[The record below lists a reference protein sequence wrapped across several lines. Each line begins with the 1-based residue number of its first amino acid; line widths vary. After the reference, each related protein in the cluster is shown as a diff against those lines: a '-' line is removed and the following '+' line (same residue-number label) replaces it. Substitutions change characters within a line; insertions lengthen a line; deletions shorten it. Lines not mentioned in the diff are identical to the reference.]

1 MKHLSRIFP
10 LLLLAVFMLSSCGP
24 KYSYHSVEGDPINAR
39 IYTLNNGLTVYMAP
53 NSETPRIQTFIA
65 VRVGGKND
73 PSETTGL
80 AHYLEHL
87 MFKGTQQFGTQN
99 YDQEKP
105 LLDAIEAQFEIYR
118 NTTDEQQRAAIYKV
132 IDSLSYEASK
142 IAIPN
147 EYDKLMSAIG
157 ASGTNAYTS
166 EDQTVYIEDIP
177 SNQIEN
183 WAKIQADRF
192 KNMVIRGFHTEL
204 ETVYEEKN
212 MYLAYDSEKVYE
224 SILSSLF
231 TNHPYGKQTVLGTQE
246 HLKNPSIINIKNY
259 FATYYVPN
267 NMAICLS
274 GDFDPDTMIAVIDK
288 YFGDMV
294 PNENLPKL
302 KTQPEPPITAPI
314 VKEVWGVEAENVM
327 VAWRTGGAASKEADV
342 LELMS
347 SILNN
352 GKAGLFDL
360 NLIQK
365 QQILSGNAGVNLM
378 IDHGALMMSGRPKA
392 GQTLDQVKDLM
403 MGEIVKLKAGDFDD
417 ALIEATVNN
426 YKLSYMNYLDN
437 NSGRADMFVSSFITG
452 SSWEETITQLDR
464 MSKITKEQIVELANK
479 LFGDNNYAVVYKRQG
494 KDPNILTIAKPQI
507 TAIETNRDASSQFLR
522 DIQAVQVS
530 PIEPIYVDY
539 NTALSKLTAK
549 SNIPVL
555 YVKNPTTQLFQ
566 LQYVFEMGSN
576 NDPSAS
582 TAFQYLNFLGTSSMS
597 PEQIKSEFYK
607 IACSYSVS
615 SSTTRSYIT
624 LSGLSENMGKAMQ
637 LLEEIIA
644 DAQPNPEA
652 LNNMKADILKR
663 RVDAKAN
670 QSSNFSMLQNYAI
683 YGAKSP
689 ATNILSAQQIS
700 ALKAEGLIGK
710 IKNLVNIEH
719 RILYYG
725 PLGESEAVAAINQY
739 HNVPAQLV
747 PAPAPILF
755 PYQETPQN
763 KVYLAEYDANQI
775 YFIQYSNR
783 GEKYDSVNDPD
794 VSMYNNYFG
803 GGMNGIVFQE
813 MREARGL
820 AYSASASLGQP
831 SQLYD
836 PYYFIA
842 FIATQNDKM
851 GTAMDAFEDIIN
863 NMPESEN
870 AFDLAKESIITRI
883 RTQRI
888 IKSAI
893 ISSYLAAQDL
903 GIDYDRRK
911 NTFEKVQSMTLAD
924 VRGTQEKWVKDRTYI
939 YCVLGDS
946 KNLDLQ
952 KLATFGPITKLTKEQ
967 IFGY

>member
-1 MKHLSRIFP
+1 MKHLAKIFP
-10 LLLLAVFMLSSCGP
+10 LLLLAVFALSSCGS
-24 KYSYHSVEGDPINAR
+24 KYSYQSVEDDPINAR

-53 NSETPRIQTFIA
+53 NNETPRIQTFIA

-99 YDQEKP
+99 YEQEKP
-105 LLDAIEAQFEIYR
+105 LLDAIEAQFETYR
-118 NTTDEQQRAAIYKV
+118 NTTDDLQRTAIYKV

-157 ASGTNAYTS
+157 ANGTNAYTS

-183 WAKIQADRF
+183 WAKIQSDRF

-212 MYLAYDSEKVYE
+212 MYLAYDDEKVYE
-224 SILSSLF
+224 SVLSSLF

-259 FATYYVPN
+259 FSTYYVPN

-274 GDFDPDTMIAVIDK
+274 GDFDPNTMIAVIDK

-302 KTQPEPPITAPI
+302 QPQPEPPITTPI
-314 VKEVWGVEAENVM
+314 VNDVLGVEAENVT
-327 VAWRTGGAASKEADV
+327 VAWRTGGSASKEVDI
-342 LELMS
+342 LRLMRS
-347 SILNN
+347 VLNN

-365 QQILSGNAGVNLM
+365 QQILSCYAGMNLM
-378 IDHGALMMSGRPKA
+378 VDHGVLMLEGSPKA

-403 MGEIVKLKAGDFDD
+403 MAEISKLKAGDFDK
-417 ALIEATVNN
+417 ALLESIINN
-426 YKLSYMNYLDN
+426 AKLSYMNSLDS
-437 NSGRADMFVSSFITG
+437 NSGRANMFVSSFISG
-452 SSWEETITQLDR
+452 SSWEETIKQLDR

-479 LFGDNNYAVVYKRQG
+479 LFRDDNYAVVYKRQG

-522 DIQAVQVS
+522 DIQTSQVP
-530 PIEPIYVDY
+530 PIEPVYVDY

-566 LQYVFEMGSN
+566 MQYVFEMGSS
-576 NDPSAS
+576 NDPAAP
-582 TAFQYLNFLGTSSMS
+582 TAFQYLNFLGTSTKT
-597 PEQIKSEFYK
+597 PEQIKSEFYN

-615 SSTTRSYIT
+615 SSTNRSYIT
-624 LSGLSENMGKAMQ
+624 VSGLSENMGKAMQ
-637 LLEEIIA
+637 LLEEIIV

-652 LNNMKADILKR
+652 LSNMKGDILKR
-663 RVDAKAN
+663 RIDAKAD
-670 QSSNFSMLQNYAI
+670 QSANFSMLQNYAI
-683 YGAKSP
+683 YGSKSP
-689 ATNILSAQQIS
+689 TSNILSTQQIN
-700 ALKAEGLIGK
+700 ALKPEDLIGK
-710 IKNLVNIEH
+710 IKNLANMEH

-725 PLGESEAVAAINQY
+725 PLSESEAVDAINRY
-739 HNVPAQLV
+739 HNVPAQLIS
-747 PAPAPILF
+747 PPKPIIF
-755 PYQETPQN
+755 PYQETPTN

-775 YFIQYSNR
+775 YFMQYSNR
-783 GEKYDSVNDPD
+783 GEKYDPVNDPSM
-794 VSMYNNYFG
+794 SMYNSYFG

-820 AYSASASLGQP
+820 AYSANASLSQP
-831 SQLYD
+831 LQLYN
-836 PYYFIA
+836 PYYFMA

-851 GTAMDAFEDIIN
+851 GIAMDAFEDIIN

-870 AFDLAKESIITRI
+870 AFTLAKESILTRI
-883 RTQRI
+883 STQRI

-893 ISSYLAAQDL
+893 ISNYLAAEDM
-903 GIDYDRRK
+903 GINYDRRK
-911 NTFEKVQSMTLAD
+911 NTFEKVQTMTLAD
-924 VRGTQEKWVKDRTYI
+924 VKAIQQKWVKDRNYT

-946 KNLDLQ
+946 KNLDLK
-952 KLATFGPITKLTKEQ
+952 KLETFGPITRLTKEQ

>member
-1 MKHLSRIFP
+1 MKHLSKIFS
-10 LLLLAVFMLSSCGP
+10 LLLLAVFTLSSCGP
-24 KYSYHSVEGDPINAR
+24 KYSYQSVEGDPINAR

-53 NSETPRIQTFIA
+53 NSETPRIQTYIA

-80 AHYLEHL
+80 SHYFEHL

-99 YDQEKP
+99 YEQEKP

-118 NTTDEQQRAAIYKV
+118 STTDQEQRTAIYKV

-142 IAIPN
+142 LAIPN
-147 EYDKLMSAIG
+147 EYDKLMTAIG

-166 EDQTVYIEDIP
+166 MDETVYIEDIP
-177 SNQIEN
+177 SNQVEN

-192 KNMVIRGFHTEL
+192 KNNVIRGFHTEL

-212 MYLAYDSEKVYE
+212 MSLTSDARKVQE
-224 SILSSLF
+224 SMLSALF

-246 HLKNPSIINIKNY
+246 HLKNPSIINIKNH
-259 FATYYVPN
+259 FNKYYVPN

-274 GDFDPDTMIAVIDK
+274 GDFDPDVMIAIIDK
-288 YFGDMV
+288 YFGDME
-294 PNENLPKL
+294 PNNNLPKL
-302 KTQPEPPITAPI
+302 NPQPEPPITAPI
-314 VKEVWGVEAENVM
+314 IREVLGLEAENVM

-342 LELMS
+342 LQLMG

-365 QQILSGNAGVNLM
+365 QQILSGYAGTSM
-378 IDHGALMMSGRPKA
+378 MADHGVLMMSGRPKA
-392 GQTLDQVKDLM
+392 GQTIEQVKDLM
-403 MGEIVKLKAGDFDD
+403 MGEIAKLKAGDFDPE
-417 ALIEATVNN
+417 LLEAAINN
-426 YKLSYMNYLDN
+426 YKLSIMNYLDS
-437 NSGRADMFVSSFITG
+437 NSGRADMFVSAFI
-452 SSWEETITQLDR
+452 SRISWEDMVNELDR
-464 MSKITKEQIVELANK
+464 LSKVTKEQVVNLANEI
-479 LFGDNNYAVVYKRQG
+479 LRDDNYAVIYKRQG
-494 KDPNILTIAKPQI
+494 KDPDVLSIAKPQI
-507 TAIETNRDASSQFLR
+507 TAIETNRNAASQFLR
-522 DIQAVQVS
+522 DIQAVQVT
-530 PIEPIYVDY
+530 PIEPVFVDY
-539 NTALSKLTAK
+539 NRDLSKLTAK
-549 SNIPVL
+549 SDIPVL

-576 NDPSAS
+576 NDPAAS
-582 TAFQYLNFLGTSSMS
+582 TAFQYLNYLGTSKMT

-607 IACSYSVS
+607 IACSYGVS
-615 SSTTRSYIT
+615 SSTTRSYIYVN
-624 LSGLSENMGKAMQ
+624 GLSENMGRAMQ

-644 DAQPNPEA
+644 DAQPNLEA

-663 RVDAKAN
+663 RVDAKTN
-670 QSSNFSMLQNYAI
+670 QSSNFSMLQTYAI
-683 YGAKSP
+683 YGPKSP
-689 ATNILSAQQIS
+689 STNILSSNQIE
-700 ALKAEGLIGK
+700 ALKPEDLIGK
-710 IKNLVNIEH
+710 IKNLAGMEH

-725 PLGESEAVAAINQY
+725 PLSETETIAAINQY
-739 HNVPAQLV
+739 HNVPARLTS
-747 PAPAPILF
+747 APEPKLF

-783 GEKYDSVNDPD
+783 GEKYNSANDPD
-794 VSMYNNYFG
+794 VSMYNSYFG

-820 AYSASASLGQP
+820 AYSASASLNQP
-831 SQLYD
+831 SQLYN
-836 PYYFIA
+836 PYYFMA

-870 AFDLAKESIITRI
+870 AFNLAKESVITRI

-893 ISSYLAAQDL
+893 ISNYLSAQDL

-911 NTFEKVQSMTLAD
+911 NTFEKVQTMTLAD
-924 VRGTQEKWVKDRTYI
+924 VKAIQQKWVKDRNYI
-939 YCVLGDS
+939 YCVLGNS
-946 KNLDLQ
+946 KDLDLK
-952 KLATFGPITKLTKEQ
+952 KLETFGPITRLTKEQ

>member
-1 MKHLSRIFP
+1 MKHLSKTFA
-10 LLLLAVFMLSSCGP
+10 LLLFVVFALSSCEP
-24 KYSYHSVEGDPINAR
+24 KYSYQAVDGDPINAR

-73 PSETTGL
+73 PAETTGL

-87 MFKGTQQFGTQN
+87 MFKGTQLFGTQN
-99 YDQEKP
+99 YEQEKP

-118 NTTDEQQRAAIYKV
+118 TTTDDTQRTAIYKI

-183 WAKIQADRF
+183 WAKIQSDRF

-224 SILSSLF
+224 GILSALF
-231 TNHPYGKQTVLGTQE
+231 TNHPYGTQTVLGTQE

-274 GDFDPDTMIAVIDK
+274 GDFDPNAMIAVIDK

-302 KTQPEPPITAPI
+302 NPQPEPPLTSP
-314 VKEVWGVEAENVM
+314 VVNDVWGVEAENVT
-327 VAWRTGGAASKEADV
+327 VAWRTGGSASKDADILRV
-342 LELMS
+342 MRA
-347 SILNN
+347 ILNN

-365 QQILSGNAGVNLM
+365 QQILSGYAGINLM
-378 IDHGALMMSGRPKA
+378 VDHGVLTLEGYPKE

-403 MGEIVKLKAGDFDD
+403 MGEIAKLKAGDFDD
-417 ALIEATVNN
+417 ALIESIINN
-426 YKLSYMNYLDN
+426 FKLSYMNSLDN
-437 NSGRADMFVSSFITG
+437 NSGRANMFVSSFISG
-452 SSWEETITQLDR
+452 SSWEETIKQLDR

-479 LFGDNNYAVVYKRQG
+479 LFGDDNYAVVYKRQG
-494 KDPNILTIAKPQI
+494 KDPSILTIAKPQI

-522 DIQAVQVS
+522 DIQAVEVS

-576 NDPSAS
+576 NDPAAS
-582 TAFQYLNFLGTSSMS
+582 TAFQYLNFLGTSTMT

-624 LSGLSENMGKAMQ
+624 VSGLSENMGKAMQ
-637 LLEEIIA
+637 LLEEIIS
-644 DAQPNPEA
+644 DAQSNPEA
-652 LNNMKADILKR
+652 LSNMKGDILKR
-663 RVDAKAN
+663 RADAKAD

-683 YGAKSP
+683 YGPKSP
-689 ATNILSAQQIS
+689 ATNILSTQQIN
-700 ALKAEGLIGK
+700 ALKAEDLIGK
-710 IKNLVNIEH
+710 IKSLSNMEH

-725 PLGESEAVAAINQY
+725 PLSESDAVAAINQY
-739 HNVPAQLV
+739 HNAPEQLV
-747 PAPAPILF
+747 PAPAQILF

-783 GEKYDSVNDPD
+783 GEKYDPVNDPD
-794 VSMYNNYFG
+794 VNMYNNYFG

-820 AYSASASLGQP
+820 AYSASASLNQP
-831 SQLYD
+831 LQLYN
-836 PYYFIA
+836 PYYFMA

-851 GTAMDAFEDIIN
+851 GIAMDAFEDIIN
-863 NMPESEN
+863 SMPESEN
-870 AFDLAKESIITRI
+870 AFNIAKESVLTRI

-893 ISSYLAAQDL
+893 LSNYLAAEDL
-903 GIDYDRRK
+903 GINYDRRK
-911 NTFEKVQSMTLAD
+911 NIFEKVQTMTLAE
-924 VRGTQEKWVKDRTYI
+924 VKTTQQKWIKDRSYT

>member
-1 MKHLSRIFP
+1 MKHLARTLT
-10 LLLLAVFMLSSCGP
+10 LLLLAVFIFSSCES
-24 KYSYHSVEGDPINAR
+24 KYPYQAVDGDPINAR

-53 NSETPRIQTFIA
+53 NSETPRIQTYIA

-73 PSETTGL
+73 PAETTGL

-87 MFKGTQQFGTQN
+87 MFKGTQQFGTQD
-99 YDQEKP
+99 YEQEKP

-118 NTTDEQQRAAIYKV
+118 KTTDDEQRTAIYRV

-157 ASGTNAYTS
+157 ATGTNAYTS
-166 EDQTVYIEDIP
+166 VDETVYIEDIP
-177 SNQIEN
+177 SNQIES
-183 WAKIQADRF
+183 WAKIQSDRF

-212 MYLAYDSEKVYE
+212 MSLTNDARKVYE
-224 SILSSLF
+224 SVLSALF
-231 TNHPYGKQTVLGTQE
+231 KNHPYGKQTVLGTQE

-259 FATYYVPN
+259 FAAYYVPN
-267 NMAICLS
+267 NIAICLS
-274 GDFDPDTMIAVIDK
+274 GDFDPDKMIAIIDR

-302 KTQPEPPITAPI
+302 NPQPEPPITTPI
-314 VKEVWGVEAENVM
+314 VKEVLGLEAENVM
-327 VAWRTGGAASKEADV
+327 MAWRTGGAASKDADI
-342 LELMS
+342 LQLMG

-365 QQILSGNAGVNLM
+365 QQILSGYAGMNLM
-378 IDHGALMMSGRPKA
+378 ADHGALMMSGRPKA
-392 GQTLDQVKDLM
+392 GQTLEQVRDLM
-403 MGEIVKLKAGDFDD
+403 MGEVAKLKAGDFDD
-417 ALIEATVNN
+417 ELIEAAINN
-426 YKLSYMNYLDN
+426 YKLSIMNYLDS
-437 NSGRADMFVSSFITG
+437 NSGRANIFVSAFITQTP
-452 SSWEETITQLDR
+452 WEDMVNQLDR
-464 MSKITKEQIVELANK
+464 LGKVTKEQIVDLANQI
-479 LFGDNNYAVVYKRQG
+479 LREDNYAVIYKRQG
-494 KDPNILTIAKPQI
+494 KDPNILSIAKPQI
-507 TAIETNRDASSQFLR
+507 TAIETNRDAASQFLR
-522 DIQAVQVS
+522 DIQSVQVI
-530 PIEPIYVDY
+530 PIEPVFVDY
-539 NTALSKLTAK
+539 NKDLSKLTAK

-555 YVKNPTTQLFQ
+555 YVKNPTTQLFRV
-566 LQYVFEMGSN
+566 QYVFEMGSN
-576 NDPSAS
+576 NDPVNP
-582 TAFQYLNFLGTSSMS
+582 TAFQYLNYLGTSKMS

-615 SSTTRSYIT
+615 SSNARSFIT
-624 LSGLSENMGKAMQ
+624 VDGLSENMGRAIQ
-637 LLEEIIA
+637 LLEEILA

-652 LNNMKADILKR
+652 LDNMKADILKR
-663 RVDAKAN
+663 RVDAKTN
-670 QSSNFSMLQNYAI
+670 QNSNFSMLQNYAI
-683 YGAKSP
+683 YGPKSP
-689 ATNILSAQQIS
+689 ATNILSSQQIA
-700 ALKAEGLIGK
+700 ALKPEDLIGK
-710 IKNLVNIEH
+710 IKNLAGMEH
-719 RILYYG
+719 RIVYYG
-725 PLGESEAVAAINQY
+725 PLSETDAVATINQY
-739 HNVPAQLV
+739 HNVPDQLV
-747 PAPAPILF
+747 PAPEPKLF

-783 GEKYDSVNDPD
+783 GEKYDPANDAD
-794 VSMYNNYFG
+794 ISMYNSYFG

-820 AYSASASLGQP
+820 AYSASASLSQP
-831 SQLYD
+831 SQLYN
-836 PYYFIA
+836 PYYFMA

-870 AFDLAKESIITRI
+870 AFNLAKEFVITRI

-893 ISSYLAAQDL
+893 ISNYLAAQDL

-911 NTFEKVQSMTLAD
+911 NTFEKVQTMTLSD
-924 VRGTQEKWVKDRTYI
+924 VKAIQEKWVKDRTYT

-946 KNLDLQ
+946 KNLDLK
-952 KLATFGPITKLTKEQ
+952 KLESFGPITRLTKEQ